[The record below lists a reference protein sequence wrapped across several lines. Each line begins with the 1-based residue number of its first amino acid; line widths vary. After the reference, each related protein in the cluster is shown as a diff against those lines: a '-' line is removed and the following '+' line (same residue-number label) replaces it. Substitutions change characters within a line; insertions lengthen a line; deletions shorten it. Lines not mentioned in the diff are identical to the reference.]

1 MVKSSITETERARTA
16 KNLRILMLVGYSS
29 GPSGVWQRCKDEA
42 IEFAEKMMSEK
53 GTPHFVTTYRGLDLL
68 FKQISQSQG

>member
-1 MVKSSITETERARTA
+1 MKKVFYIINQVDKKGNQKIYDGDTSYRT
-16 KNLRILMLVGYSS
+16 L
-29 GPSGVWQRCKDEA
+29 DEA